1 MTGKALHPFPP
12 TAMFR
17 RSASLF
23 AAVWI
28 MAVFL
33 LALAVPQVLATQPTK
48 AGPGHRPERLQK
60 VESAGERFAC
70 GGQVEQQ
77 TWELWDGSIRDWA
90 RKSVSDRLRREG
102 DVYVLYDV
110 QTYLHNLVS
119 MARRCKRIDRLMEI
133 ASVVRPAY
141 ESLEPGGWFSP
152 GRRWVCRGGRTCSGR
167 PGLLGQEVQ
176 LVSLQFLG
184 LASSIANAL
193 ATTQIPAKNPA
204 QNSAQGSSQFSLNE
218 DAHAFI
224 RTTSIVIAE
233 HMLRWGDRKAI
244 GKLADAAGAS
254 PEDVNT
260 RSSDLLF
267 TDKPLWMIGIY
278 AEWAGILGDRDEGV
292 KWHRLEGQE
301 REALAKHV
309 HVLLRLFNARLSYR
323 TARQA
328 NGNGHGEAMPIAELD
343 RGFWRHYSDHLYA
356 GYEGSEKPLVCP
368 EKGKSS
374 RKGSESTTA
383 PLHRIEAASVPKRP
397 DVGWDLSH
405 ARRLVHVLDA
415 LERNREAMSGIFELA
430 EKELPPGDLDVRFAN
445 ALVTLSWNGDRQQP
459 LFSNY
464 LNGANGWY
472 RVGYAAAGS
481 CNEGTP
487 PFGLSEAFVTGGYAA
502 WSGQQAVIRQLGRR
516 LHQLAILG
524 EKQDGGQDSARERTP
539 DRPRDGAQHKELI
552 ARYYPAFSRSAPPMG
567 KALSKVMF
575 LPSLVGVADE

>member
-1 MTGKALHPFPP
+1 MTGKAMHPLRPQ
-12 TAMFR
+12 ASS
-17 RSASLF
+17 RSSAGAC

-28 MAVFL
+28 MTVFL
-33 LALAVPQVLATQPTK
+33 LALAVSQASAAQPNK
-48 AGPGHRPERLQK
+48 AGPGHRLAKLEDG
-60 VESAGERFAC
+60 SDRFAC
-70 GGQVEQQ
+70 GGQVERQ
-77 TWELWDGSIRDWA
+77 TWALWDGSIRYWA
-90 RKSVSDRLRREG
+90 RKSVSDRLRRDG
-102 DVYVLYDV
+102 DVYVLYDI

-133 ASVVRPAY
+133 ASVVSPAY
-141 ESLEPGGWFSP
+141 ESLEPGSWFSP

-184 LASSIANAL
+184 LASSIANAI
-193 ATTQIPAKNPA
+193 AAAPVPAKN
-204 QNSAQGSSQFSLNE
+204 SAHYSLDE
-218 DAHAFI
+218 DARSFI

-254 PEDVNT
+254 PEDVNSK
-260 RSSDLLF
+260 SSGLLF

-278 AEWAGILGDRDEGV
+278 AEWAGILEDGDEGV
-292 KWHRLEGQE
+292 KWHRLDEHE

-309 HVLLRLFNARLSYR
+309 HVLLRFFKARLSYR

-328 NGNGHGEAMPIAELD
+328 NGNGHGEEMPIAELD

-356 GYEGSEKPLVCP
+356 GYEGNEKPMLCP

-374 RKGSESTTA
+374 TAGGEAKTA
-383 PLHRIEAASVPKRP
+383 PMRRIEAASVPKRP
-397 DVGWDLSH
+397 DIGWDLSH

-415 LERNREAMSGIFELA
+415 LERNREAMSGIFEL
-430 EKELPPGDLDVRFAN
+430 KETDLPPGDLDTRFAN
-445 ALVTLSWNGDRQQP
+445 ALVTLSWNGNRKQP

-487 PFGLSEAFVTGGYAA
+487 PFGLSEAFVTGGFAA
-502 WSGQQAVIRQLGRR
+502 WGAQQPVIRQLGRR
-516 LHQLAILG
+516 LHQLAVQG
-524 EKQDGGQDSARERTP
+524 EEQDGGQDSAR
-539 DRPRDGAQHKELI
+539 DRVRNRIRDGVRDGAQDRELI

-567 KALSKVMF
+567 KALSTLMF